1 MNKQQDMT
9 TGVPWKQILLFAV
22 PLFIGNVFQMLYNMV
37 DAVVVGRFVGIQALA
52 AVGASGPSYMLI
64 ISLVNGFCSGAS
76 VVIAQIFGSGDS
88 LMIRKAYLTSCKVL
102 LLIGIVFSVIGLAF

>member
-37 DAVVVGRFVGIQALA
+37 DAVVVGRFVGIQTLA

-64 ISLVNGFCSGAS
+64 ISLVNAS
-76 VVIAQIFGSGDS
+76 VV
-88 LMIRKAYLTSCKVL
+88 MYLT
-102 LLIGIVFSVIGLAF
+102 LASGFWERI